1 MFRRAPILAL
11 ILLLAACGRSGE
23 RDAFTDSRL
32 PPGLAQRDWP
42 PDGWTWGLIQ
52 VGADPP
58 QRYGVAGASDMTRA
72 QVLILPGY
80 GGLAEDEFAAASD
93 FTGRGYAVWVLDGQG
108 QGGSGRFVM
117 PRDLGFVR
125 RFDGDVGAVRQMAA
139 AVIRPAPGAPLTA
152 IAYGTAAAV
161 VLRAAQQGLSGVSG
175 LVLVDPRL
183 QPPGRPVDPGKA
195 RWMARLGLGRLRP
208 PGGKRWRRDA
218 ADPDPLRHDWQTANP
233 DLRMGDPSYA
243 WIAAFDDLTGQIE
256 AGDWR
261 RVGIPVLILE
271 SGRSDAAAVRLCRLM
286 PHCRIEAA
294 PDAHAA
300 EIAAIEATIA
310 PAATSLS
317 NPALGR

>member
-1 MFRRAPILAL
+1 MFRRAFALVL

-42 PDGWTWGLIQ
+42 PDGWAWGLIQ
-52 VGADPP
+52 IGNDPP
-58 QRYGVAGASDMTRA
+58 QRYGVAAASDMTRA

-93 FTGRGYAVWVLDGQG
+93 FTARGYAVWVLDGQG
-108 QGGSGRFVM
+108 QGGSGRFVT
-117 PRDLGFVR
+117 PRELGFVR
-125 RFDGDVGAVRQMAA
+125 RFDGDVGAVRQMMA
-139 AVIRPAPGAPLTA
+139 AVIGPSPAAPLTA

-161 VLRAAQQGLSGVSG
+161 ALSAAQQGLPGVSG
-175 LVLVDPRL
+175 LVLVDPRF

-208 PGGKRWRRDA
+208 PGGQPWRRDA

-243 WIAAFDDLTGQIE
+243 WIAAFDDLTGQVE
-256 AGDWR
+256 AGDWL
-261 RVGIPVLILE
+261 RVGIPVLILQ
-271 SGRSDAAAVRLCRLM
+271 SGPSDAAAARLCRRM
-286 PHCRIEAA
+286 SHCRIEAT

-300 EIAAIEATIA
+300 EVAAMEATIA

-317 NPALGR
+317 NPGLGR